1 MPRVIAAAEK
11 AGALGAFLSG
21 SGSTIAAVTLTRSTQ
36 SWRSH
41 VARGKIDIAR
51 TIIITTADNDGAQIK
66 LHQTSESNFR
76 WVTDLKISNSSPSTS
91 FSDAAVDFAPAI
103 LRGILYAL
111 SFIYE
116 RIVQLRL
123 YLYRKRIFRERTLG
137 CLVIS
142 IGNLT
147 VGGHGQDADRRKI
160 RARLASRRTPRRHSQ
175 PRLQRACRV
184 PSKRS
189 WLDRLQNK
197 DVDPPRVVSDGK
209 SLLLDSLTAGDEPY
223 MLAHNLKDVIVLV
236 DKDRVKSGLF
246 AIDKWKVDTLLLDD
260 GLQYLHLKHRLD
272 IVLVDRQAP
281 FGNEFLLPRGTLR
294 EPPRNLRRASYIF
307 ITKSTGEPNDAL
319 IERIRRYNRT
329 AEIIECAH
337 KPLYLQNIFT
347 GEQLP
352 LERLRDTFIGSIC
365 GIAAPESFEDGLR
378 KLGARIDLAKRYID
392 HHRYTEAELQSFI
405 NRCIRRDL
413 EMIVTTEKDAVRM
426 PRLAET
432 E

>member
-1 MPRVIAAAEK
+1 MGRRLENLEQFAID
-11 AGALGAFLSG
+11 
-21 SGSTIAAVTLTRSTQ
+21 VTLEREHGI
-36 SWRSH
+36 R
-41 VARGKIDIAR
+41 AR
-51 TIIITTADNDGAQIK
+51 
-66 LHQTSESNFR
+66 L
-76 WVTDLKISNSSPSTS
+76 
-91 FSDAAVDFAPAI
+91 
-103 LRGILYAL
+103 LRGMLYGL

-123 YLYRKRIFRERTLG
+123 YFYRKRILRERALG

-147 VGGHGQDADRRKI
+147 VGGTGKTPIVEKFARALQTGGRRVAI
-160 RARLASRRTPRRHSQ
+160 LSRGYKSVPR
-175 PRLQRACRV
+175 

-189 WLDRLQNK
+189 WVDRLQK
-197 DVDPPRVVSDGK
+197 QVIDPPRVVSDGK

-272 IVLVDRQAP
+272 MVLVDRQAP

-307 ITKSTGEPNDAL
+307 ITKNTGQPNDTL
-319 IERIRRYNRT
+319 IARIRRYNRT

-337 KPLYLQNIFT
+337 RPLYLQNIYT
-347 GEQLP
+347 GE
-352 LERLRDTFIGSIC
+352 RLSLDRLHGLFVGSIC
-365 GIAAPESFEDGLR
+365 AIAAPESFEGAL
-378 KLGARIDLAKRYID
+378 KNLGAQVDLSLRYID
-392 HHRYTEAELQSFI
+392 HHYYTESELRSFI
-405 NRCIRRDL
+405 NRCIRHDL
-413 EMIVTTEKDAVRM
+413 ALIITTEKDAVRM
-426 PRLAET
+426 PRLPEADVKVPIYFMRVEIGILSGHET
-432 E
+432 WEHCVARICKPQPMLSPERFFA

>member
-1 MPRVIAAAEK
+1 MGRTLENLEQFGIDVV
-11 AGALGAFLSG
+11 LGRRRGFRA
-21 SGSTIAAVTLTRSTQ
+21 ST
-36 SWRSH
+36 
-41 VARGKIDIAR
+41 
-51 TIIITTADNDGAQIK
+51 
-66 LHQTSESNFR
+66 
-76 WVTDLKISNSSPSTS
+76 
-91 FSDAAVDFAPAI
+91 
-103 LRGILYAL
+103 LRGILYGL

-147 VGGHGQDADRRKI
+147 VGGTGKTPVVEKFA
-160 RARLASRRTPRRHSQ
+160 RA
-175 PRLQRACRV
+175 LQRGGRRV
-184 PSKRS
+184 AILSRGYKSIPRPSKRS
-189 WLDRLQNK
+189 WLSRLWNK
-197 DVDPPRVVSDGK
+197 DVDPPRVVSDGQ
-209 SLLLDSLTAGDEPY
+209 SLLLDSRTAGDEPY
-223 MLAHNLKDVIVLV
+223 MLAHNLKDVVVLV

-307 ITKSTGEPNDAL
+307 ITKSTGEPNDEL
-319 IERIRRYNRT
+319 IKRIRRYNRT

-337 KPLYLQNIFT
+337 QPLHLQNVMT
-347 GEQLP
+347 DGRLP
-352 LERLRDTFIGSIC
+352 LDRLRDTYIGSLC
-365 GIAAPESFEDGLR
+365 GIAAPESFEEGLR
-378 KLGARIDLAKRYID
+378 KLGARIELAKRYLD

-413 EMIVTTEKDAVRM
+413 EMIVTTEKDAVRF
-426 PRLAET
+426 PRLTNPQVPIYFLRVEIKILSGHESWEHCVARICRPQPMLTPERFFS
-432 E
+432 

>member
-1 MPRVIAAAEK
+1 MGQRLENLEQFAIDVILERRHGVRAK
-11 AGALGAFLSG
+11 
-21 SGSTIAAVTLTRSTQ
+21 V
-36 SWRSH
+36 
-41 VARGKIDIAR
+41 
-51 TIIITTADNDGAQIK
+51 
-66 LHQTSESNFR
+66 
-76 WVTDLKISNSSPSTS
+76 
-91 FSDAAVDFAPAI
+91 

-116 RIVQLRL
+116 RLVQLRL
-123 YLYRKRIFRERTLG
+123 YVYRKRLFRERALG

-147 VGGHGQDADRRKI
+147 VGGTGKTPIVEKFARALQSGGRRVAI
-160 RARLASRRTPRRHSQ
+160 LSRGYKSVPR
-175 PRLQRACRV
+175 
-184 PSKRS
+184 KRS
-189 WLDRLQNK
+189 WLDRLRKQNLN
-197 DVDPPRVVSDGK
+197 PPRVVSDGK

-236 DKDRVKSGLF
+236 DKDRVKSGRF
-246 AIDKWKVDTLLLDD
+246 AIDTWKVDTLLLDD

-272 IVLVDRQAP
+272 MVLVDRQAP

-294 EPPRNLRRASYIF
+294 EPPRNIRRASYIF
-307 ITKSTGEPNDAL
+307 ITKNTGEPNDAL
-319 IERIRRYNRT
+319 VQRIRRYNRT

-337 KPLYLQNIFT
+337 KPLYLQNILT
-347 GEQLP
+347 GERLP

-392 HHRYTEAELQSFI
+392 HHRYTEAELQSFV

-426 PRLAET
+426 PRLPEAEVKVPIYFLRVEIEILT
-432 E
+432 GHESWEHCVARICKPQPLLSPERFFA